1 MAKSTLV
8 DRILQ
13 QVDGCADL
21 AKIAG
26 IEDNAP
32 AEGVVT
38 EHVKSPADG
47 EIGVVADIH
56 TDVHE
61 NENHELPGAA
71 SDIVESK
78 PDNGEHQGLDVTVV
92 PTNEDINAEE
102 ILDAV
107 QKSAS
112 AIRSIAM
119 RIGALSD
126 DELNIAFSKQASA
139 ENAFEALDDNTK
151 MMLVEDYIAKQADA
165 GDPACQALIDY
176 TTSFHLGM
184 MKRANDQAALEEAG
198 IDPEEADAALQTAAE
213 EDPYGVL
220 MDEEGNLDEDIDPAD
235 LPVEDETGGEGTEG
249 GAEAIAQEMSAQI
262 EAEAAE
268 LTAAIAEDIMA
279 EDPSIPE
286 DVALEAAE
294 AQVADAIDTAIAQQS
309 IGATDE
315 NGEYLVGDEDAAAAV
330 EDMEKTASEFPLRG
344 TLTAHFNDRLGLNP
358 EMFAARLGF

>member
-61 NENHELPGAA
+61 NEDHELPGAA

-220 MDEEGNLDEDIDPAD
+220 MDEEGNLDED
-235 LPVEDETGGEGTEG
+235 ETGVEGTEG
-249 GAEAIAQEMSAQI
+249 DAEAIAQEMSAQI

-330 EDMEKTASEFPLRG
+330 ADMEKTASEFPLRG